1 MTLGRSLIG
10 DIQTAGVS
18 AIMKVVSEST
28 DSGRLAWEVVHDA
41 INANREAVI
50 EALIPMLS
58 SNDRVFA
65 LALAAEEG
73 LANVVRKLVPLTE
86 PTARNSLAL
95 VCAARAGHKEVVE
108 LLLPVSDALAEHSAA
123 LYEAS
128 ACGHADVVKLLIP
141 HSDPHDKDSRA
152 LAQAAHEGHLRVVK
166 LLLPVSS
173 SITCATQ
180 IFPTVAGHGGAEVV
194 KLMLKAKLPDAAHTY
209 AAAFDVA
216 ASKGQLEVVQLILGA
231 IDQLGRPRRFG
242 EKAIYDAASNG
253 HREIAELL
261 APTVGQSACNAALVG
276 AVGHAQRET
285 ARVLISHA
293 SLDEV
298 RARLFGPEHHTLL
311 DELVAEV
318 TAQRDRE
325 ALNKQTR
332 LPMGSRSKAVRL

>member
-1 MTLGRSLIG
+1 MSRDLIG
-10 DIQTAGVS
+10 DIETADVFAITKIVCES
-18 AIMKVVSEST
+18 A
-28 DSGRLAWEVVHDA
+28 DSARLAWQVVHDA
-41 INANREAVI
+41 INANREEVI
-50 EALIPMLS
+50 EVLIPMLS

-73 LANVVRKLVPLTE
+73 LLNVVRKLVPLTE
-86 PTARNSLAL
+86 PRAKNSMAL
-95 VCAARAGHKEVVE
+95 VCAARAGHREAVK

-141 HSDPHDKDSRA
+141 HSDPYDKDSRA
-152 LAQAAHEGHLRVVK
+152 LAKAAHEGHLRVVK

-173 SITCATQ
+173 SIICATQ
-180 IFPTVAGHGGAEVV
+180 IFPTVAGHGATEVV

-209 AAAFDVA
+209 STAFDVA
-216 ASKGQLEVVQLILGA
+216 ASKGQLEVAQLILGA

-285 ARVLISHA
+285 ARVLIRHA

-298 RARLFGPEHHTLL
+298 RARLFGPEHHALL
-311 DELVAEV
+311 DELAAEV
-318 TAQRDRE
+318 TAQLDRD
-325 ALNKQTR
+325 ALDEHTP
-332 LPMGSRSKAVRL
+332 LPILSRSKALRL